1 MRAKHFSTLVI
12 ALASA
17 FAVGFGGTGHAAAQ
31 QPPPSAFALGFG
43 ETGSAVAQQPRIQN
57 GRLMSQPAG
66 ALDATFRRL
75 VSAQAEPGWIGYAV
89 PVVRRSEDRLSTG
102 DTWISDGLVFTS
114 GRLATCGLEPSTTT
128 NRRPAG
134 RPVQMQNPVRLEGP
148 ETLVVLYRIE
158 EKAVQ
163 RIRIFSPDCELDAG
177 GRTIQWLEGVTGA
190 DSVRRLATY
199 VSTTEVRSDRLSETA
214 IGAIALHRDEA
225 ADAMLERLGA
235 RDHPEFVRRKVTFWM
250 GNARGA
256 RGFEAVKKIARDD
269 PSEEVRK
276 HAMFGL
282 SQSTDAQSIPELVR
296 FAKQDASPKVRG
308 EAIFWLAQKAGQRAA
323 AEITAAIE
331 NDPDTEV
338 KKRAVFALS
347 QLPKDEG
354 IPLLIKI
361 AKSNQNPAVRKQAMF
376 WLGQSKD
383 ARALEFFAEVL
394 AK

>member
-1 MRAKHFSTLVI
+1 MRAKRI
-12 ALASA
+12 ALV
-17 FAVGFGGTGHAAAQ
+17 AVALLSLIAPAAAQ
-31 QPPPSAFALGFG
+31 QPRVS
-43 ETGSAVAQQPRIQN
+43 N
-57 GRLMSQPAG
+57 GRLSAQPAG
-66 ALDATFRRL
+66 TLDATFRRL
-75 VSAQAEPGWIGYAV
+75 VAAQAEPGWIGYSV
-89 PVVRRSEDRLSTG
+89 PVVKPSEGRLCCNH
-102 DTWISDGLVFTS
+102 DTWISDGVVFAS

-128 NRRPAG
+128 NRRPADQA
-134 RPVQMQNPVRLEGP
+134 VQVQNPVRLEGP
-148 ETLVVLYRIE
+148 ENVVVLYRVE

-177 GRTIQWLEGVTGA
+177 GRTIQWLDGVSGA
-190 DSVRRLATY
+190 DSVRLLSTF
-199 VSTTEVRSDRLSETA
+199 VSRADVRSDRITESA
-214 IGAIALHRDEA
+214 ISAIAMHRDDS
-225 ADAMLERLGA
+225 ADAALERLGSK
-235 RDHPEFVRRKVTFWM
+235 DNPEFIRKKVTFWM

-276 HAMFGL
+276 GAMFGL

-296 FAKQDASPKVRG
+296 FARQDASPKVRG

-323 AEITAAIE
+323 AEITSAIE

-361 AKSNQNPAVRKQAMF
+361 AKTNQNPAVKKQAMF

-383 ARALEFFAEVL
+383 PRALEFFAEVL